1 MPHFSGTHLKQSKK
15 KKKKQIKFSRVLN
28 SKQQMLANF
37 CLIHP
42 KGSRKKIPSF
52 QLLA

>member
-15 KKKKQIKFSRVLN
+15 KKKQIMVSRVLN